1 FRAFDHFFTDS
12 VVYAVM
18 YVRNDSKKP
27 DVIMLNDGK
36 NMEGRNFRYYRNAI
50 TGKIHDD
57 FSYSTYWGPIQKELG
72 QVSTIY
78 LSADGVYNQI
88 NLEAI
93 PTPDGKYILDN
104 SNIVLVSNTKDLY
117 LNKVKSRAVPDN
129 RASMFGNPKFYLQ
142 ASTGPISQLPGT
154 EKEIN
159 QLQLLLKQKGW
170 TTEEYLETS

>member
-1 FRAFDHFFTDS
+1 VAIEMIRFRVFDHTFTDS
-12 VVYAVM
+12 VVYAAM
-18 YVRNDSKKP
+18 HLRNDSKKP
-27 DVIMLNDGK
+27 EVILMNNGQH
-36 NMEGRNFRYYRNAI
+36 MEGRNFRYYRNAI
-50 TGKIHDD
+50 TGKIQDD
-57 FSYSTYWGPIQKELG
+57 FSYAAYWGAIQKELG

-129 RASMFGNPKFYLQ
+129 NASMFGNPL
-142 ASTGPISQLPGT
+142 
-154 EKEIN
+154 
-159 QLQLLLKQKGW
+159 
-170 TTEEYLETS
+170 